1 MRFLCD
7 VHISYKIVNFL
18 SDLGFESIHTNNIL
32 NGSETKDTDI
42 CSYADLKD
50 FIVITKDSDFRN
62 SYFLNKTPKKLIK
75 ISLGNISTTELIII
89 LKEY

>member
-18 SDLGFESIHTNNIL
+18 SDLGFESIHTNNVL
-32 NGSETKDTDI
+32 NGSETKDKDI

-50 FIVITKDSDFRN
+50 FIVITKD
-62 SYFLNKTPKKLIK
+62 
-75 ISLGNISTTELIII
+75 
-89 LKEY
+89 